1 MELTVH
7 WRLFQGQRDQTNLMD
22 LLRNGRVHWRLFQGQ
37 RGQTNLM
44 DLLRNG
50 AYGTLASIP
59 KAARPTDHF
68 SLMLCSSGKMN
79 FTEGKMN
86 FTEAVGVDP
95 FSHIVERAAVRK

>member
-1 MELTVH
+1 MELK
-7 WRLFQGQRDQTNLMD
+7 
-22 LLRNGRVHWRLFQGQ
+22 VHWRLFQGQ

-44 DLLRNG
+44 ELLRNG

-68 SLMLCSSGKMN
+68 SLMLRSS
-79 FTEGKMN
+79 GKMN